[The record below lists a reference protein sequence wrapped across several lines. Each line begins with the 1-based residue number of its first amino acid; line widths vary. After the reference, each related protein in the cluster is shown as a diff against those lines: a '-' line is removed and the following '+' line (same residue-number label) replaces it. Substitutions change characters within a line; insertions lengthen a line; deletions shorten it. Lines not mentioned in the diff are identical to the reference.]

1 MCGRSA
7 SATWAAG
14 PTMSSDARARGFTLM
29 ETLVVLVIVSLTT
42 AALFQMLGAY
52 RIARER
58 VAAQAAGID
67 RRALVQAWFT
77 DSVHG
82 LLAIERAPMR
92 GTPARFA
99 ATTLNPL
106 FGTPGAP
113 AEVSWALQQGTEGWM
128 LRYAE
133 DGRERWS
140 ARVESATAPRF
151 VYYAADGAEST
162 QWPPALGLQTP
173 LPASIALVRDGHI
186 DVASVL
192 GSLEPRKDIAEPEQ
206 D

>member
-1 MCGRSA
+1 M
-7 SATWAAG
+7 T
-14 PTMSSDARARGFTLM
+14 SDMRARGFTLM

-42 AALFQMLGAY
+42 AALFQMLGTY

-82 LLAIERAPMR
+82 LLAVDAAPLR
-92 GTPARFA
+92 GTAERLG

-113 AEVSWALQQGTEGWM
+113 ADVIWELVRDGDRWAL
-128 LRYAE
+128 RYTE
-133 DGRERWS
+133 DGQLRWS
-140 ARVESATAPRF
+140 APLETVDAPRF
-151 VYYAADGAEST
+151 LYYSADGVPSA
-162 QWPPALGLQTP
+162 QWPPATGVQAP
-173 LPASIALVRDGHI
+173 LPTAIALSRNGHV

-192 GSLEPRKDIAEPEQ
+192 GPLEPRRDVFEMEHE
-206 D
+206 